1 MYDTLGLFVPF
12 LVSSLI
18 GSLIVPSSVLAWD
31 YFRTLG
37 NDGIRSTNIT
47 LYPGSEMAYQLIYA
61 GVSAGIGLGG
71 GVLAGI
77 FCRFDN
83 DKFGLMA
90 NARFFINDFGLYA
103 PQK

>member
-1 MYDTLGLFVPF
+1 
-12 LVSSLI
+12 
-18 GSLIVPSSVLAWD
+18 
-31 YFRTLG
+31 
-37 NDGIRSTNIT
+37 
-47 LYPGSEMAYQLIYA
+47 MAYQLIYA

-83 DKFGLMA
+83 DKFGLLA